1 MADTPSSPNRWLA
14 VLAGVV
20 AILFGFYAIAMPGM
34 TLASLLFVFA
44 IFAIVEG
51 AILLFGGIAA
61 GSDTGNLRWI
71 LVGAAVVTL
80 ILGILAIWNPVGFVL
95 TVTFLVGLWAFVLG
109 LFQVFAGI
117 AGRSAPYWW
126 VTLIS
131 GIIGVIV
138 GLYIMTN
145 PVAGAVVLV
154 WALAIYAIVFGIE
167 RIVMAFAP
175 GPEAASAE
183 I

>member
-20 AILFGFYAIAMPGM
+20 AILFGFYALAMPGM

-51 AILLFGGIAA
+51 AMLLFGGIAA
-61 GSDTGNLRWI
+61 GSETGNLRWI

-117 AGRSAPYWW
+117 ADRRAPYWW
-126 VTLIS
+126 LTLIV
-131 GIIGVIV
+131 GIIGIIA
-138 GLYIMTN
+138 GLYIMTQ
-145 PVAGAVVLV
+145 PVAGSVVLV
-154 WALAIYAIVFGIE
+154 WVLGIYAIVFGIE
-167 RIVMAFAP
+167 RIVLGFSPAP
-175 GPEAASAE
+175 AASTAAL
-183 I
+183 

>member
-1 MADTPSSPNRWLA
+1 MVDTPSSPNRWLA
-14 VLAGVV
+14 VLAGIV
-20 AILFGFYAIAMPGM
+20 AILFGLYAFAMPGL
-34 TLASLLFVFA
+34 TLASLVFVFA
-44 IFAIVEG
+44 IFAIVE
-51 AILLFGGIAA
+51 ALILLFGGIMA
-61 GSDTGNLRWI
+61 GSEMGSARWI
-71 LVGAAVVTL
+71 LIGAAVVTL
-80 ILGILAIWNPVGFVL
+80 ILGILAIWNPIGVVL

-117 AGRSAPYWW
+117 ADRSASYWW
-126 VTLIS
+126 LTLIS

-154 WALAIYAIVFGIE
+154 WVLGIYAIVFGIE
-167 RIVMAFAP
+167 RIIVGLFPPRA
-175 GPEAASAE
+175 AASAG